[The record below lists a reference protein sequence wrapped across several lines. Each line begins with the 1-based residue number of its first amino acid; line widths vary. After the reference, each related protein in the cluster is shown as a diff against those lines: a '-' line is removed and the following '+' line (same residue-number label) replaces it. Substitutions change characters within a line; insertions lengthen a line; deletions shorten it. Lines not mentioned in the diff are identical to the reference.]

1 MLLITRQ
8 KQFPL
13 QPIADGRGDGW
24 CCSLGHRQ
32 PLGTLTLP
40 SLPRKSKEEV
50 AQPQGLQLAGA
61 LTTGTDPS
69 ARGKRPSIT
78 SRRADSHHVEG
89 MGKAASQDP
98 GMDRED
104 EGPWGH
110 RGPSSVGLVRARP
123 W

>member
-8 KQFPL
+8 KQFPP
-13 QPIADGRGDGW
+13 QPTADGRGDGW

-32 PLGTLTLP
+32 PLGTPALP

-69 ARGKRPSIT
+69 ARGKHPSIT
-78 SRRADSHHVEG
+78 SRCADSHHVEG

-98 GMDRED
+98 GTDRGH
-104 EGPWGH
+104 EGPGGCH
-110 RGPSSVGLVRARP
+110 GPSSMGLVRAQP